1 MELLRPSPQEAEFGL
16 RAMKTISLAD
26 GHFDELERELL
37 TSVQKHLLHTDYDL
51 DALPE
56 IQPEELA
63 ANFTDPKLRAQLV
76 NGMTIVSLASGE
88 LTEDKT
94 HQVKAY
100 ADALGVESHLVRDIQ
115 LLLDKH
121 MMMFRIDLVR
131 RTEIASSIKQYAKHR
146 GIFGV
151 LKTAKAALGHGFDIE
166 EARRYQKLGLLPE
179 GTVGRTYWEMIRRND
194 FSFPG
199 EPHGPPNPIVRHDL
213 NHVLSGYDTTPTGE
227 LQVAAFQAAG
237 MQTDPFAILVFI
249 LCQFHLGVRITPVA
263 RSAKKMFQP
272 EAFIVALERG
282 LAANNPTFDLDWDP
296 MSIMERSLADVREEY
311 NVR

>member
-1 MELLRPSPQEAEFGL
+1 MEFSRPSPQEAEFGL

-26 GHFDELERELL
+26 GSFDELEHELL
-37 TSVQKHLLHTDYDL
+37 DSVQKHLLHTDYDL
-51 DALPE
+51 DALAE

-63 ANFTDPKLRAQLV
+63 ANLTNPTLRAQLV

-88 LTEDKT
+88 QTQGKA

-100 ADALGVESHLVRDIQ
+100 ADALGVESHIVRDMQFLI
-115 LLLDKH
+115 DKH
-121 MMMFRIDLVR
+121 MMMFRIDLMR
-131 RTEIASSIKQYAKHR
+131 RTEIASAMKQYAKDR
-146 GIFGV
+146 GILGT
-151 LKTAKAALGHGFDIE
+151 LKTAKAALGHGFNVE

-179 GTVGRTYWEMIRRND
+179 GTVGRTYWEMTRRND
-194 FSFPG
+194 LSFPG
-199 EPHGPPNPIVRHDL
+199 EPHGPPDPIVRHDL

-263 RSAKKMFQP
+263 RSAKMQFQP
-272 EAFIVALERG
+272 EAFIIALERG

-296 MSIMERSLADVREEY
+296 MSIMERPLAEVREEY
-311 NVR
+311 NIH